1 MTAFAEIVIP
11 RLPQAVIIGGIIVA
25 VMAAV
30 MVVYLVLY
38 GFSSLF
44 ARRSD
49 DKTLVERA
57 EEIRPAR
64 GTFEEVDGSFA
75 RMVRGTMFGIS
86 AETAVGWI
94 LLVAAICAAA
104 AYLITPDIIVAA
116 IAFLVGGL
124 MPLFVFLLYSGRRK
138 RMIQEQLPDGCFQLA
153 RSLRSGLALP
163 QALHETANY
172 LPAPLAGLFER
183 FSTALSLGESTT
195 AALQRVA
202 DDARVTEFDLLT
214 AVIATNIRSGGN
226 LPAMLDRL
234 AASIRDRN
242 QYRGYFRSVTALSRI
257 SGFFLALAGP
267 AIVLLYLAF
276 QRDLFMKFVNAPTG
290 QTLII
295 AAVVLEVI
303 GLLWLLWLLR
313 GQDNY

>member
-1 MTAFAEIVIP
+1 MTAIAQIVIP
-11 RLPQAVIIGGIIVA
+11 KLPQGMIVAGIIATVMIA
-25 VMAAV
+25 VLV
-30 MVVYLVLY
+30 IYLVLY
-38 GFSSLF
+38 GFSALF
-44 ARRSD
+44 GRRSD
-49 DKTLVERA
+49 EKTLVERA

-64 GTFEEVDGSFA
+64 GPFEKMDSRFA

-94 LLVAAICAAA
+94 LLTAALFAVA
-104 AYLITPDIIVAA
+104 AYLISPSIIATA

-124 MPLFVFLLYSGRRK
+124 LPLFVFMLYSGRRS
-138 RMIQEQLPDGCFQLA
+138 RAIQEQLPDGCFQLA

-163 QALHETANY
+163 SALHETASY
-172 LPAPLAGLFER
+172 LPAPLAGLFDR
-183 FSTALSLGESTT
+183 LSTALSLGESTT

-202 DDARVTEFDLLT
+202 DDARVTEFDLLV
-214 AVIATNIRSGGN
+214 AVIATNMRSGGN

-242 QYRGYFRSVTALSRI
+242 QFRGYFRSVTALSRI

-267 AIVLLYLAF
+267 IVVLLYLAF
-276 QRDLFMKFVNAPTG
+276 QRDLFMKFVYSPNG
-290 QTLII
+290 QWVI
-295 AAVVLEVI
+295 AGAVLLEII
-303 GLLWLLWLLR
+303 GLVWLLWLLR